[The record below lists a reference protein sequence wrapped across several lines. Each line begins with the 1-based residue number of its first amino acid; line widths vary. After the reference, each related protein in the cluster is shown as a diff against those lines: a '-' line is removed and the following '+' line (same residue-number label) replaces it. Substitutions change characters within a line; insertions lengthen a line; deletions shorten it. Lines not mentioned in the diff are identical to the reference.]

1 MQRGWGYL
9 GEGSCLGGK
18 ASWGWAAEKRAANRL
33 EVVSS
38 CGWLVIFYIVRTY
51 SVAYPVCY
59 KGVKVLRNRD
69 LGWACSA
76 ELRELSNL
84 SPPSPSPP
92 PPSPSPPPP
101 SRTVTTLGLPADAVV
116 LAGQRPRACPLPEA
130 LGDFSHTML
139 HVGARVRAL
148 RRRSAVGSKLAAG
161 LLSTTV
167 SEDARSRLNVRPGG
181 TPPRSEPVSDVHK
194 VFFPPNSSHICTQ
207 APGNNCSALLGR
219 SDTGGGRA
227 YGTFLSV

>member
-1 MQRGWGYL
+1 M
-9 GEGSCLGGK
+9 
-18 ASWGWAAEKRAANRL
+18 
-33 EVVSS
+33 
-38 CGWLVIFYIVRTY
+38 
-51 SVAYPVCY
+51 
-59 KGVKVLRNRD
+59 
-69 LGWACSA
+69 
-76 ELRELSNL
+76 

-219 SDTGGGRA
+219 SDTGGEGPTERFSACEARNPNPRIHLKQKVKGVALGGWKRALGRPCSMHVHLCA
-227 YGTFLSV
+227 VTGGAKPVVAPLRPACKEAGGFPRGVLETRVSLVGHLLPVHD